1 MVETQQNV
9 ISNFGINL
17 GISSERQK
25 EFEKEIL
32 AIGSKEKISAPKSNF
47 IDWAFL
53 VHDFSRMHIFSEY
66 AIEAGFKRTPVHGT
80 RIAAFQEQYILG
92 VKSALER
99 FTEKEFFYNN
109 HKIKFESPV
118 FPGLRGVKASWDL
131 EKAVV
136 DDRGVKLHISL
147 INSKGKKYMSSVV
160 CLGYE
165 KSEKNQEEVTGFLS
179 NDEKPIVHRT
189 RIEIKKEEREGFYNC
204 IGKKPDE
211 RVCMMYPA
219 AFIPATLL
227 ELSSRRTGRPEGTYR
242 GIEFEF
248 YNQPELGIFETIL
261 SLPRSPRELP
271 EGKGFKY
278 KFEALCLQ
286 NKKPILGGVVGCI
299 SPTEYRLIKS

>member
-1 MVETQQNV
+1 MAKTQQNI
-9 ISNFGINL
+9 ISDFGISL
-17 GISSERQK
+17 GIGSEKQK
-25 EFEKEIL
+25 GFEKEIL
-32 AIGSKEKISAPKSNF
+32 DIGSKEKISAPKSNF

-53 VHDFSRMHIFSEY
+53 VHDFNRMHIFLGY
-66 AIEAGFKRTPVHGT
+66 AIEAGFKKTPMHGT
-80 RIAAFQEQYILG
+80 RIVAFQEQYILKI
-92 VKSALER
+92 KSALEE
-99 FTEKEFFYNN
+99 FTEREFSYNN
-109 HKIKFESPV
+109 HKIKFERPL
-118 FPGLRGVKASWDL
+118 FPGLRGAKASWDL

-136 DDRGVKLHISL
+136 DGKGVKLYISL
-147 INSKGKKYMSSVV
+147 IDNKGEKYVSSVV

-165 KSEKNQEEVTGFLS
+165 KSEKSQEEVTGFLS

-189 RIEIKKEEREGFYNC
+189 RIEIKKGERESFYGC
-204 IGKKPDE
+204 IGKKPE
-211 RVCMMYPA
+211 GQVYMMHPA

-248 YNQPELGIFETIL
+248 YNPPELGIFETIL
-261 SLPRSPRELP
+261 RLPRAPRELP

-286 NKKPILGGVVGCI
+286 NKKPILSGVIGCI

>member
-17 GISSERQK
+17 GISPEKQK

-32 AIGSKEKISAPKSNF
+32 DIGSKEKISAPKSNF
-47 IDWAFL
+47 LDWAFL
-53 VHDFSRMHIFSEY
+53 VHDFSRMHIFLGY
-66 AIEAGFKRTPVHGT
+66 AIEAGFKKTPMHGT
-80 RIAAFQEQYILG
+80 RIAAFQEQYILEI
-92 VKSALER
+92 KSALEK
-99 FTEKEFFYNN
+99 FTEKEFYYNN
-109 HKIKFESPV
+109 HKIKFERPL
-118 FPGLRGVKASWDL
+118 FPGLMGAKASWDL

-136 DDRGVKLHISL
+136 DDRGAKLHISL
-147 INSKGKKYMSSVV
+147 IDSKGEKCMSSVV

-165 KSEKNQEEVTGFLS
+165 RSEKNQEEVTGFLS

-189 RIEIKKEEREGFYNC
+189 RIEIKKGERESFYNC
-204 IGKKPDE
+204 IGKKPGE
-211 RVCMMYPA
+211 LVYMMHPA

-227 ELSSRRTGRPEGTYR
+227 GLSSRRTGRPEGTYR

-261 SLPRSPRELP
+261 RLPRVPRELP

-286 NKKPILGGVVGCI
+286 NKKPILSGVVGCI